1 MPRRIASVTGGLKDA
16 AQLIIMLCVELSSSI
31 VLSSENV
38 PWMVSVLPR
47 PVKAS
52 SRAVLRRKVVRLYCG

>member
-1 MPRRIASVTGGLKDA
+1 MPRRIASVRGGLNDA

-38 PWMVSVLPR
+38 PWMMSMFPR

-52 SRAVLRRKVVRLYCG
+52 SKAVLRRKVVNLYCG

>member
-1 MPRRIASVTGGLKDA
+1 MPRRIASVKGGLKDA

-38 PWMVSVLPR
+38 PWMISILPR
-47 PVKAS
+47 LVRAS
-52 SRAVLRRKVVRLYCG
+52 SRAVLRRKAVRLC

>member
-1 MPRRIASVTGGLKDA
+1 MDSVRAGLEDA

-38 PWMVSVLPR
+38 PWTMSTFPKLVR
-47 PVKAS
+47 AS
-52 SRAVLRRKVVRLYCG
+52 SRAVLRRKAVSL